1 MTMGIVMLVAMKRV
15 KIVMMMMVVVMAV
28 VMMMMLRG
36 TVSETKQI
44 QIYQNPKFS
53 VGDLQLVRCSIPSAS
68 IYTTKP
74 NTPTS
79 TQAML

>member
-1 MTMGIVMLVAMKRV
+1 MTMDIVMLVAMKRM
-15 KIVMMMMVVVMAV
+15 KIVMMMVVVVMAV
-28 VMMMMLRG
+28 VMMMMRG

-68 IYTTKP
+68 IYTTYP